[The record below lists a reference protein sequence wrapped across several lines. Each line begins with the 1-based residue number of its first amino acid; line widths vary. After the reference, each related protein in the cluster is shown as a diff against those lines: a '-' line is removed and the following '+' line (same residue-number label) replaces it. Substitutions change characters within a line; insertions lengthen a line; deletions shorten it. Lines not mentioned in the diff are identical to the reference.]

1 LITSHAGLASQSSRQ
16 SSFILSSDSNLMQL
30 NTRIVLSRRGSTP
43 CTIVSRSSLVLSGF
57 VVESAYQEDDRA
69 GITGPPLQRFRSVF
83 IMRHGSRP
91 VHRHYRHHVT
101 DLPLSGRIV
110 QLVVICPTLPLR
122 RCSMR
127 ASDLYRAPSPT
138 TYWPPCTGAETR
150 FASGQTNR
158 CRISGAAPNCV
169 RGNIAGRMAEGERT
183 VVARQGRQSEPS
195 GFKMAGAL

>member
-1 LITSHAGLASQSSRQ
+1 
-16 SSFILSSDSNLMQL
+16 MQF

-43 CTIVSRSSLVLSGF
+43 CTIVSRFSLVLSGF

-83 IMRHGSRP
+83 IVRHGSRP
-91 VHRHYRHHVT
+91 VHRHHRHHVT

-110 QLVVICPTLPLR
+110 RLVVIARRFRCDAVRCVRQIFTEPLR
-122 RCSMR
+122 RRRIGLHVR
-127 ASDLYRAPSPT
+127 ARKN
-138 TYWPPCTGAETR
+138 R
-150 FASGQTNR
+150 FGSGQTDR
-158 CRISGAAPNCV
+158 CRISGAAPNYV

-195 GFKMAGAL
+195 GFKMAGALQHARTTLREI